1 MANGRCRVHGG
12 ATPKGV
18 ASPHFRT
25 GARSRYLKH
34 LTGQVGAAFKAA
46 LADPD
51 LGCLRGELALQT
63 ARVEDLLAQLATQEG
78 PAWSTLVLALDV
90 LQMARSK
97 GEPVDAA
104 LATLDGLIRS
114 GAACAQSRRAAWAE
128 VRALMQ
134 EKTRTS
140 AAESKR
146 LADLQGVVR
155 VEDALLWARA
165 LLTAA
170 REEVTDRDQ
179 LRRLQERAL
188 ALLPDDGSGPARVRV
203 VVENGQVH
211 DGQAQGH
218 APEAGAAPAPEAAPD
233 PSPGP
238 AGDPPAAAPPPSPPT
253 PPAPGPVC
261 GLKELPPGADP
272 NDYEWVP
279 DDSPAEP
286 R

>member
-1 MANGRCRVHGG
+1 M
-12 ATPKGV
+12 
-18 ASPHFRT
+18 
-25 GARSRYLKH
+25 
-34 LTGQVGAAFKAA
+34 GAAFKAA

-51 LGCLRGELALQT
+51 LGSLRGELALQT
-63 ARVEDLLAQLATQEG
+63 ARVEDLLRQLSHEEG

-90 LQMARSK
+90 LQLARTK

-104 LATLDGLIRS
+104 LASLDGLIRS

-155 VEDALLWARA
+155 VEDALLWAGA

-188 ALLPDDGSGPARVRV
+188 ALLPDDGSGPVRRPV
-203 VVENGQVH
+203 VVDADVSPAPAAANGH
-211 DGQAQGH
+211 EAEPS
-218 APEAGAAPAPEAAPD
+218 APGPAPGAAPD
-233 PSPGP
+233 SFTGP
-238 AGDPPAAAPPPSPPT
+238 AGSPAPAAPPPVPT
-253 PPAPGPVC
+253 PPAPGPAC
-261 GLKELPPGADP
+261 DLKELPEGVNPD
-272 NDYEWVP
+272 DYEWV
-279 DDSPAEP
+279 DDGDGAAPP
-286 R
+286 